1 MRILSSLF
9 ILFTFITATMAIEPA
24 STAVT
29 YQGILRS
36 GDAPLT
42 ETVDLQF
49 RLYDAQIGGNQVGA
63 QQDALNY
70 MVIDGLINIELDF
83 GADAFNAE
91 QRWLEIAVQGVG
103 DSGYTTLSPR
113 QRITPA
119 PLASVSLKPWTISDQ
134 SISFA
139 EGFVGIGTTEPLAS
153 LHITDG
159 PLDFDSMALFGD
171 DLLLETNDAILTL
184 MSNANGIAGS
194 GIMFKEIAED
204 GLLNDQWGLYRGTS
218 GADSSLILS
227 YGTSPNYTTN
237 PPIFTFQPDGSIKTA
252 TQTRTKYFSAPN
264 ANIVG
269 SNGVINVALSGPT
282 YSFQSS
288 DPSNAIAA
296 FPLDLPVG
304 ARITELSAG
313 VSDFTPDGYVS
324 MVITSHE
331 FGSRVTLEENSV
343 QTTFAYMGGHLVISE
358 EFASPTV
365 IEEDAIYYLE
375 VRLLGF
381 TNFMEFIDA
390 KITYT
395 TDSIE

>member
-36 GDAPLT
+36 SDAPLT

-63 QQDALNY
+63 QQDVLNY
-70 MVIDGLINIELDF
+70 MVVDGLINIELDF

-91 QRWLEIAVQGVG
+91 QRWLEIAVQGAG

-119 PLASVSLKPWTISDQ
+119 PLAGVALKPWTISDQ
-134 SISFA
+134 SISFT
-139 EGFVGIGTTEPLAS
+139 EGLVGIGTAEPQIL
-153 LHITDG
+153 LHIMDNQ
-159 PLDFDSMALFGD
+159 LDFDSSALLGE
-171 DLLLETNDAILTL
+171 DLLIEANDAIISL
-184 MSNANGIAGS
+184 MSTPTGVAGS
-194 GIMFKEIAED
+194 GVMFKEIANN
-204 GLLNDQWGLYRGTS
+204 GMLNNQWGLYRGTS
-218 GADSSLILS
+218 GAGSSLILS
-227 YGTSPNYTTN
+227 YGTNANYSTN
-237 PPIFTFQPDGSIKTA
+237 PPLFTFLTDGTIKTA

-269 SNGVINVALSGPT
+269 LNGVINVALSGPT